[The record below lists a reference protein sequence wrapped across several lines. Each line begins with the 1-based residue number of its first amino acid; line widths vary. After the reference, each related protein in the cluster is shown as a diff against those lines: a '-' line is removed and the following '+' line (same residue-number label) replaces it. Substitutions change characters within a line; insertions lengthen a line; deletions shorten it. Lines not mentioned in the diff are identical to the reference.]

1 MVRIIYYTPDLGYR
15 IQDRS
20 THEEILNLQTS
31 LSNTEADVICIVDFK
46 NKVVSNKSS
55 DFQEHLD
62 RMDEILF
69 EESYV
74 QL

>member
-1 MVRIIYYTPDLGYR
+1 L
-15 IQDRS
+15 
-20 THEEILNLQTS
+20 
-31 LSNTEADVICIVDFK
+31 
-46 NKVVSNKSS
+46 VSNKSS

-74 QL
+74 QLWLFYLSKSKYLAVAFVYLMWQRKELLYLVTGADRTFSP

>member
-15 IQDRS
+15 IKDRS
-20 THEEILNLQTS
+20 THEDILDLETS
-31 LSNTEADVICIVDFK
+31 LKNTEAEVICIVDFK
-46 NKVVSNKSS
+46 NKLVSNKSS

>member
-15 IQDRS
+15 IQDRC
-20 THEEILNLQTS
+20 THEDILLLETS
-31 LSNTEADVICIVDFK
+31 LKNAKADVICIVDFK

-69 EESYV
+69 EESFV